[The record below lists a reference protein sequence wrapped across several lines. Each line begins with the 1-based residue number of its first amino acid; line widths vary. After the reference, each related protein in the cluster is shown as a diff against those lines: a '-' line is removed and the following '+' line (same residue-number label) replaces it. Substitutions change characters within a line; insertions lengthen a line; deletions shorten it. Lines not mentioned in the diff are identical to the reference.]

1 MCRYKNSYLLIT
13 AKKQTNSYIKVEF
26 HSLKMK
32 HRNPVCSFS
41 TTIYVKIHIFTD
53 TSGYSC
59 PARHLLLN
67 TPILDDFFCF
77 VFLKTSFN
85 IIVMKEEIICGD
97 QTVGTTL
104 GRGFFEPH

>member
-53 TSGYSC
+53 TGGYSC

-67 TPILDDFFCF
+67 TPILDDFFFVLFCF
-77 VFLKTSFN
+77 LFFKNSFN
-85 IIVMKEEIICGD
+85 IIVMKEEIIHGD

-104 GRGFFEPH
+104 

>member
-53 TSGYSC
+53 TGGYSC

-67 TPILDDFFCF
+67 TPILDDFFFCF
-77 VFLKTSFN
+77 ILFFKNSFN
-85 IIVMKEEIICGD
+85 IIVMKEEIIHGD

-104 GRGFFEPH
+104 

>member
-53 TSGYSC
+53 TGGYSC

-77 VFLKTSFN
+77 ILFFVFL
-85 IIVMKEEIICGD
+85 
-97 QTVGTTL
+97 
-104 GRGFFEPH
+104 FFKKLI

>member
-13 AKKQTNSYIKVEF
+13 AKKQNNSYIKVEF

-53 TSGYSC
+53 TGGYSC

-67 TPILDDFFCF
+67 TPILDDFFFSFILFF
-77 VFLKTSFN
+77 VFL
-85 IIVMKEEIICGD
+85 
-97 QTVGTTL
+97 
-104 GRGFFEPH
+104 FFKKLI

>member
-53 TSGYSC
+53 TGGYSC

-67 TPILDDFFCF
+67 TPILDDFFFF
-77 VFLKTSFN
+77 VLFWFLFFCFLKNSFN
-85 IIVMKEEIICGD
+85 IIVMKEEIIYGD

-104 GRGFFEPH
+104 